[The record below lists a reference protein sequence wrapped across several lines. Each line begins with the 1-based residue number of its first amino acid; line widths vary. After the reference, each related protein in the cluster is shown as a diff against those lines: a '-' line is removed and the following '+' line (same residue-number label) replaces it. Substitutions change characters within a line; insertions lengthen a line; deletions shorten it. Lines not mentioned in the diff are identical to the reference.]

1 MQPDYTTSNHW
12 PPLSQNCWL
21 YQPTVAAP
29 SYFSMAEFHPDTVR
43 GAGRYSD
50 QMVLNPP
57 GDKPAT
63 RTSHLSSYRNSSTN
77 YQTPT
82 SYLPSHGN
90 TFYPARGPIRQ
101 DLLSSPADPYRILER
116 GTANSQ
122 YSSFN
127 SLLERNTDLATNK
140 DSFLTGSPSLEE
152 SSSLALDD
160 KVTRPQRGRTVFSAH
175 QLHELEKVFITD
187 QYISGQ
193 QRRRLSALLGLT
205 ETQVRVWFQN
215 RRIKWRK
222 NRLERKIKM

>member
-1 MQPDYTTSNHW
+1 MIEVTFKSIVMFCPWAVAPTHVIINSVLRFFTKSCKNSVAKMQPDYTTSNHW

-90 TFYPARGPIRQ
+90 TFYPTRGPIRQ

-140 DSFLTGSPSLEE
+140 G
-152 SSSLALDD
+152 
-160 KVTRPQRGRTVFSAH
+160 
-175 QLHELEKVFITD
+175 
-187 QYISGQ
+187 
-193 QRRRLSALLGLT
+193 
-205 ETQVRVWFQN
+205 
-215 RRIKWRK
+215 
-222 NRLERKIKM
+222 